1 MLAEKDLIKKKKQ
14 TEHLESMK
22 AFMLN
27 IDRNT
32 ILNISLGVC
41 VCGGG
46 VRVRERGRRRERHTD
61 NLYSSLECG

>member
-1 MLAEKDLIKKKKQ
+1 
-14 TEHLESMK
+14 MK

-46 VRVRERGRRRERHTD
+46 VRVRESEEERETHR
-61 NLYSSLECG
+61 